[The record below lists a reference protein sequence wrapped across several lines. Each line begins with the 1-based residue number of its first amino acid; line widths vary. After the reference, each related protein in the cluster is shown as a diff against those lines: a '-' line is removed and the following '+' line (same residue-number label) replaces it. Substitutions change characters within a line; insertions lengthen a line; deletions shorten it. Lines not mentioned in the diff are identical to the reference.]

1 MNEGDLHVLS
11 VRVRYNECDP
21 MGVAHHSIYPV
32 WFEQGRTEMLRADGG
47 RYRDLEAQGMF
58 LAVVKLSV
66 AYRSPA
72 RYDDML
78 DVETKVTRLGRAK
91 IEHEYTLR
99 REDHVLATGTTTL
112 ACIDREGHVRE
123 IPDVLSG

>member
-1 MNEGDLHVLS
+1 MNNGDRHVLD

-21 MGVAHHSIYPV
+21 MGVAHHSIYPI

-47 RYRDLEAQGMF
+47 RYRDMEAEGLF

-78 DVETKVTRLGRAK
+78 RIETTVTRLGRAK
-91 IEHEYTLR
+91 IEHEYVLR
-99 REDHVLATGTTTL
+99 RDDEVLATGSTTL
-112 ACIDREGHVRE
+112 ACIDREGRVRE
-123 IPDVLSG
+123 MPELLTG